1 MNMCTI
7 SNKEDTNSDNS
18 MLNNH
23 SEYTM
28 AMREDTRMVLTRETD
43 QHIKKPTY

>member
-1 MNMCTI
+1 MNI
-7 SNKEDTNSDNS
+7 SNMEYTNSVNS

-28 AMREDTRMVLTRETD
+28 AMREDTRMVLIKETD
-43 QHIKKPTY
+43 QYIKKATY